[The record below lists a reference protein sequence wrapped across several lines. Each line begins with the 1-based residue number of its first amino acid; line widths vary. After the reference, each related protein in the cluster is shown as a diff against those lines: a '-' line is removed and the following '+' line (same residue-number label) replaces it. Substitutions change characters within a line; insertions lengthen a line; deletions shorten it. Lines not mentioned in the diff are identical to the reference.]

1 MHAIGWLLLRSF
13 PQRNIAELGPFARS
27 DKTNPPLAICEARMF
42 CLQDIVGN
50 LSAEVT
56 SLNLNHKLVP
66 GVGIDRDVD
75 LGQDFGASLLG
86 NAGHLLNPD

>member
-27 DKTNPPLAICEARMF
+27 DKTNPPLVICETRMF
-42 CLQDIVGN
+42 RLQDMVIN
-50 LSAEVT
+50 SSAEVT
-56 SLNLNHKLVP
+56 SLYFNHKLVP
-66 GVGIDRDVD
+66 GVGIDWDVD
-75 LGQDFGASLLG
+75 LGQDFAPGFLG